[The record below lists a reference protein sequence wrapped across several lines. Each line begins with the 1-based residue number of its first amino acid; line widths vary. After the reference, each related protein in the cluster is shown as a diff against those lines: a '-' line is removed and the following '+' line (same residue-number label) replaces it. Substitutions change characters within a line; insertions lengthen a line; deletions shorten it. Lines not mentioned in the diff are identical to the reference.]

1 MMRARSEWNSIWQ
14 DLKDLIRPDTSDFS
28 SSNQRAADARR
39 KIFDGTAPWA
49 LEQLSA
55 GLHSYLTSPVDRWFS
70 IGVTGAPYDT
80 LDHQAKLWLE
90 QVSDLIYAQFSN
102 PFASFNPALH
112 EGYLDLGTFGTA
124 AIYEWLDPESGSL
137 MFRAYP
143 LADCWA
149 LEDSSGHIDTVHRKI
164 SWTVRQIEQEF
175 GPLPP
180 KLAKMQRED
189 KVTVI
194 HAVYPRRDR
203 EPGKMGPTNKAYAS
217 LYICKDTEEFLHEH
231 GYDWMPYHIPRW
243 SKLAGEVYGRSPAL
257 SVFPEIRMVNAMSKT
272 LIVAAQ
278 KLVDPPLV
286 VPDDGFLLPIRQTP
300 GALNYARPG
309 TGEIMPIQ
317 SGGRVDIGIEM
328 IEQRRETIRRG
339 FYVDWLVRPTKK
351 ERQTAQEIMDDRNQM
366 LSMMAP
372 IVGRLQA
379 ELLGPIIRLSYQ
391 LLARAGVFPEMPGS
405 LDGADLELV
414 YVSPAAKAQSTV
426 RGQGV
431 MSYVQQVTQLL
442 PVMPNLLD
450 SINEDGLNAEIA
462 DLTDVPRRVLNDPK
476 TAAAKRKQREEAQQ
490 LAQASEVA
498 PAAAKSAKDFAQAQ
512 QMGLRLG

>member
-1 MMRARSEWNSIWQ
+1 MVRARSDWDSLWQ
-14 DLKDLIRPDTSDFS
+14 ELKDLVRPDTADFGVS
-28 SSNQRAADARR
+28 GSRTADVRR
-39 KIFDGTAPWA
+39 KIYDGTAPWA

-70 IGVTGAPYDT
+70 IGVAGVPYEQLDFVAKGWLEYVADT
-80 LDHQAKLWLE
+80 L
-90 QVSDLIYAQFSN
+90 YAQFSN
-102 PFASFNPALH
+102 PFASFNPSLH
-112 EGYLDLGTFGTA
+112 ETYLDLGTFGTA
-124 AIYEWLDPESGSL
+124 VVYEWRDPASGEL

-143 LADCWA
+143 LADCWI
-149 LEDSSGHIDTVHRKI
+149 LEDSNGVVDTVHRRI
-164 SWTVRQIEQEF
+164 RWTVRQIEQEF
-175 GPLPP
+175 GALPE
-180 KLAKMQRED
+180 KLKKMKPED
-189 KVTVI
+189 KVWCI
-194 HAVYPRRDR
+194 HAVYPRGDR
-203 EPGKMGPTNKAYAS
+203 LPGRLDPKNKRYAS
-217 LYICKDTEEFLHEH
+217 AYVCKDTEETLHEG
-231 GYDWMPYHIPRW
+231 GYDWMPYHVPRW
-243 SKLAGEVYGRSPAL
+243 SKLAGECYGRSPAL
-257 SVFPEIRMVNAMSKT
+257 SVMPEIRMVNAMSKT

-278 KLVDPPLV
+278 KIVDPPLV
-286 VPDDGFLLPIRQTP
+286 VPDDAFLLPIRQTP

-309 TGEIMPIQ
+309 TEEVRPLI
-317 SGGRVDIGIEM
+317 SGGRIDIGMDM

-379 ELLGPIIRLSYQ
+379 ELLGPLIRLSYQ
-391 LLARAGVFPEMPGS
+391 LLARSGVFPPMPAS
-405 LDGADLELV
+405 LDGAELELA

-431 MSYVQQVTQLL
+431 LSYVQQVTQLL

-476 TAAAKRKQREEAQQ
+476 TAAAKRQQREQQ
-490 LAQASEVA
+490 QALSQATEVA
-498 PAAAKSAKDFAQAQ
+498 PAAAKTAKDLAQAR
-512 QMGLRLG
+512 QMGMPLG